1 MEEIDMNELL
11 KQLNEFLADLNV
23 LYRKL
28 QNYHWN
34 VKGKNFFVLHSK
46 LEEYYDGV
54 NNEIDE
60 IAEKILMLGGQP
72 LGTMKDYLAISN
84 IKEAENVKISGD
96 EVLDNVLKDFTYAK
110 MKAESIKV
118 KAEEESAFLISAYMD
133 EVIKDY
139 SKACWMLTQSRE

>member
-1 MEEIDMNELL
+1 MNELL
-11 KQLNEFLADLNV
+11 QQLNEFLADLNV

-34 VKGKNFFVLHSK
+34 VKGRSFFVLHSK
-46 LEEYYDGV
+46 LEEYYNGV
-54 NNEIDE
+54 NEEIDE
-60 IAEKILMLGGQP
+60 VAEKILMLGGQP

-96 EVLDNVLKDFTYAK
+96 DVLDRVLEDFTYAK

-118 KAEEESAFLISAYMD
+118 KAEEVSAVIISAYMD
-133 EVIKDY
+133 EVIEDY
-139 SKACWMLTQSRE
+139 SKACWMLNQSKE